1 MRSLRKILMMF
12 LLGFA
17 LFTGFACEREGPAER
32 AGETVDEAV
41 EDTRERAEEATE

>member
-32 AGETVDEAV
+32 AGETVDETV
-41 EDTRERAEEATE
+41 EETRERAEEATK